1 MPEMPERDSG
11 RDSELNIGQGSTRD
25 IADIGQHVEL
35 LGKQGLH
42 IPRLFTKK
50 DEDPLQ
56 SVEWEIRS
64 SAIKNPDGSA
74 VFEMHN
80 VEIPKFWTQVATDV
94 VVQKY
99 FRKKGVPQFD
109 KNGKQIFDE
118 FGKPVLGSEVSV
130 RQVVKRLAGC
140 WRHWGEKFGY
150 FATPEDAQ
158 AFEDELAFMIVHQM
172 ASPNSPQWF
181 NAGLNWAYGINGPP
195 QGHWYVDPL
204 TKEVVESQDEY
215 THPQLHACFIQPIRD
230 DLVNPGGILDLAV
243 REARVFKLGS
253 GTGTNFS
260 TVRGD
265 GEPLSG
271 GGKSSGLMSFLKIFD
286 AVAGS
291 IKSGGTTRRASK
303 IVIVNADHPE
313 IETFISWKMNEEKK
327 VAAMVLAGYSPDFE
341 GEAYQTVSGQN
352 SNNSVRVPNEFVDAV
367 LNDKDW
373 NLTWRTNGKI
383 IKTVKAKELW
393 NQIAK
398 AAWTCGDPGLQFDTI
413 FNDWHT
419 CPETGRINATNPC
432 SEFAFVDNTSCNL
445 ASLNLMKFFDSET
458 AIFDVESFKHAVRL
472 WAIVLEISVLMAQY
486 PSREIAEM
494 TYKTRSLGL
503 GYTNLG
509 SMLMVSGIPYDS
521 DDARAICAAITA
533 MLTGEVYAT
542 SAEMAS
548 FLGTFPEFEK
558 NKENMLRIIRNHRRV
573 VYNAKQEEY
582 EKISIVPPSIDHR
595 ICPSYLLE
603 AAIQS
608 WDRAL
613 DLGDKYGYRNAQATL
628 IAPTGTTS
636 LQMDCGTTGI
646 EPDFSLVKFK
656 KLVGGGYFKL
666 INQSALPALKRL
678 GYTPQQI
685 NEIFQYAL
693 GKNTLRGAPYVNDF
707 SLRTK
712 GVTDAD
718 ISRIEKILP
727 GAFDIT
733 QAFSIFNL
741 GKETLE
747 HLGFSQEQCAK
758 QNFNVLKELGFT
770 DAEIDAAG
778 EYACGTLTLE
788 GAPHLKEEH
797 YAIFDCAN
805 RCGKKGKRFIDYMA
819 HVKMMA
825 AVQPLLSG
833 SISKT
838 INMPHEATIEDV
850 KKVYIESW
858 KLGLKSIALYRDGSK
873 LSQPLMALAERE
885 KRKEEHLV
893 TKPVRKRLPAERHS
907 LTHKFRVGNQE
918 GYITVGLFE
927 DGAPGEI
934 FISIAK
940 EGSTLSGLMDALAL
954 SVSISLQYGVPLKVL
969 VSKFIHSR
977 FEPSGWTDNPQIQIA
992 KSIVDYIFRWLA
1004 LKFLPEEDLVNIGV
1018 NKVNGDMSQIPKPAT
1033 MQKEPVDIKPISEF
1047 TREETIDGRIKT
1059 GEADE
1064 LKIENHNDATSCS
1077 YCGSLMIRSGSCYLC
1092 LNCGATSGCS

>member
-1 MPEMPERDSG
+1 MPENTG
-11 RDSELNIGQGSTRD
+11 RDSTHDTVD
-25 IADIGQHVEL
+25 ISQHVEL

-42 IPRLFTKK
+42 IPRFFTKQG
-50 DEDPLQ
+50 EDPFQ
-56 SVEWEIRS
+56 GIEWDVRS
-64 SAIKNPDGSA
+64 SAIKNPDGSM

-80 VEIPKFWTQVATDV
+80 VEVPKTWSQVATDV
-94 VVQKY
+94 MVQKY

-109 KNGKQIFDE
+109 KNGKQLFDE
-118 FGKPVLGSEVSV
+118 FSKPILGSEVSV

-158 AFEDELAFMIVHQM
+158 AFEDELVYMIVRQM

-181 NAGLNWAYGINGPP
+181 NTGLSWAYGISGPP

-204 TKEVVESQDEY
+204 TKEAVQSQDEY
-215 THPQLHACFIQPIRD
+215 SHPQAHACFIQPIKD
-230 DLVNPGGILDLAV
+230 DLVNPGGIMDLAV
-243 REARVFKLGS
+243 KEARIFKLGS

-260 TVRGD
+260 TVRAD

-286 AVAGS
+286 DVAGS

-303 IVIVNADHPE
+303 IVIVNVDHPE
-313 IETFISWKMNEEKK
+313 IEDFISWKMNEERK

-341 GEAYQTVSGQN
+341 GEAYRTVSGQN
-352 SNNSVRVPNEFVDAV
+352 ANNSVRVPNEFVDAV
-367 LNDKDW
+367 MNDKDW
-373 NLTWRTNGKI
+373 NLTWRINGKVV
-383 IKTVKAKELW
+383 KTIKAKDLW
-393 NQIAK
+393 DQIAK

-419 CPETGRINATNPC
+419 CPESGRINATNPC
-432 SEFAFVDNTSCNL
+432 SEFAFIDNTSCNL
-445 ASLNLMKFFDSET
+445 ASLNLMKFFDLET
-458 AIFDVESFKHAVRL
+458 ATFDVESFKHAVRL

-486 PSREIAEM
+486 PSKEIAQR
-494 TYKTRSLGL
+494 TYETRSLGL

-509 SMLMVSGIPYDS
+509 AVLMISGIPYDS
-521 DDARAICAAITA
+521 DQARTITSVITA

-548 FLGTFPEFEK
+548 FLGTFPDYEK
-558 NKENMLRIIRNHRRV
+558 NREHMLRVIRNHRRV

-582 EKISIVPPSIDHR
+582 EKISVVPSSIDHR

-613 DLGDKYGYRNAQATL
+613 NLGEKYGYRNAQATL
-628 IAPTGTTS
+628 VAPTGTSS
-636 LQMDCGTTGI
+636 LQMDCDTTGI
-646 EPDFSLVKFK
+646 EPDFALVKFK

-666 INQSALPALKRL
+666 INQSVLPALKRL
-678 GYTPQQI
+678 GYTPQQTV
-685 NEIFQYAL
+685 EIFQYTL
-693 GKNTLRGAPYVNDF
+693 GKNTFKGAPYINDF
-707 SLRTK
+707 SLKTK
-712 GVTDAD
+712 GFTDEDVA
-718 ISRIEKILP
+718 RIEKILP

-733 QAFSIFNL
+733 QAFSVFNL

-747 HLGFSQEQCAK
+747 RLGFTEEQTKK

-778 EYACGTLTLE
+778 EYTCGTLTLE
-788 GAPHLKEEH
+788 GAPHLREEH

-805 RCGKKGKRFIDYMA
+805 RCGKNGKRFIDYMA

-838 INMPHEATIEDV
+838 INMPHEATVDDV

-858 KLGLKSIALYRDGSK
+858 KLGLKSITIYRDGSK

-885 KRKEEHLV
+885 KRKEEH
-893 TKPVRKRLPAERHS
+893 TIAKPVRKRLPAERKS

-927 DGAPGEI
+927 DGTPGEI

-954 SVSISLQYGVPLKVL
+954 SVSISIQYGVPLKVL

-977 FEPSGWTDNPQIQIA
+977 FEPSGWTDNPQIQVA

-1004 LKFLPEEDLVNIGV
+1004 LKFLPEEDLANIGLNRLNV
-1018 NKVNGDMSQIPKPAT
+1018 VNGELPQEPKPLQESA
-1033 MQKEPVDIKPISEF
+1033 DIKPIIEF
-1047 TREETIDGRIKT
+1047 TREEEMKNRMEKMKSETK

-1064 LKIENHNDATSCS
+1064 ITMENHNDATSCS

>member
-1 MPEMPERDSG
+1 MPERD
-11 RDSELNIGQGSTRD
+11 STRD
-25 IADIGQHVEL
+25 IADISQHVEL

-42 IPRLFTKK
+42 ISRIFTKK

-80 VEIPKFWTQVATDV
+80 MEIPKFWTQVATDI

-109 KNGKQIFDE
+109 KDGKQIFDE

-181 NAGLNWAYGINGPP
+181 NAGLNWAYGISGPP

-204 TKEVVESQDEY
+204 TKQVVESQDEY
-215 THPQLHACFIQPIRD
+215 THPQLHACFIQPIKD

-260 TVRGD
+260 TVRAD

-271 GGKSSGLMSFLKIFD
+271 GGRSSGLMSFLKIFD

-313 IETFISWKMNEEKK
+313 IESFISWKINEEKK

-367 LNDKDW
+367 LNDRDW
-373 NLTWRTNGKI
+373 NLIWRTNGKI

-393 NQIAK
+393 NQIAR

-458 AIFDVESFKHAVRL
+458 AMFDVESFKHAVRL

-486 PSREIAEM
+486 PSKEIAEM

-521 DDARAICAAITA
+521 DEARAICAAITA

-548 FLGTFPEFEK
+548 FLGTFPEYEK
-558 NKENMLRIIRNHRRV
+558 NREHMLHVIRNHRRV

-636 LQMDCGTTGI
+636 LQMDCDTTGI

-666 INQSALPALKRL
+666 INQSVLPALKRL

-685 NEIFQYAL
+685 NEIFQHAL

-707 SLRTK
+707 SLKTK
-712 GVTDAD
+712 GFTDAD
-718 ISRIEKILP
+718 ISKIEKLLP

-733 QAFSIFNL
+733 QAFSVFNL

-747 HLGFSQEQCAK
+747 RLGFSQEQCAK

-893 TKPVRKRLPAERHS
+893 AKPVRKRLPAERHS

-969 VSKFIHSR
+969 VSKFVHSR

-1047 TREETIDGRIKT
+1047 TREETIDGRMKT
-1059 GEADE
+1059 GIEADE